1 MPVRVLSSATRYWR
15 VLGGTVECYQV
26 LEGRPRRYVPKAILS
41 KVEAG
46 QELTPELRRVSVLFI
61 NVQVSRSAPLGAY
74 SHRTVARRG

>member
-1 MPVRVLSSATRYWR
+1 M
-15 VLGGTVECYQV
+15 

-61 NVQVSRSAPLGAY
+61 NVQVSRSARLPSARI
-74 SHRTVARRG
+74 RTVARRG